1 MPEVPSALPGW
12 LRPRA
17 AAVLATWFGRTLLR
31 CVAGLL
37 HVQIFDR
44 AMTLAAQA
52 FTSIFPLLIMFG
64 TLLSAKQTSEFADL
78 LNLPATSKRL
88 FSEALSDQGVGSFGL
103 ISALVVLFSATGL
116 ARAMVRAYA
125 IIWDVGKVRSGP
137 AAAGRWLLTVL
148 LLSAFVIIGKLTA
161 AVTAYLP
168 LPGISR
174 TVIML
179 GVDCGLTVLIPML
192 LLGGAVPA
200 RRLIPGGLVF
210 ALVMLAVR
218 PAGAIYLPRALS
230 SSDAHYGTIG
240 LAFTYISWLYVLSFC
255 LLGAAVI
262 GKVLADDEGLLGRVI
277 RGEAGLRPLLM
288 AIRSGQLPPV
298 HGRRVDHHDAERDG
312 NHRPDRIY
320 VGVREIDH
328 QRDAGQHDGEHPAP
342 DLAQHEG
349 PTDHHEHDAED
360 QVEPAERVQAQRED
374 QVGPGPFEALRTE
387 QGERADRDVRSA
399 EQEQH

>member
-1 MPEVPSALPGW
+1 MPDVLPGLPGW

-31 CVAGLL
+31 CLAGLL

-64 TLLSAKQTSEFADL
+64 TLLGAKQSTEFADL
-78 LNLPATSKRL
+78 LNLPAASKRL
-88 FSEALSDQGVGSFGL
+88 LAETLSSQGVGSFGV

-125 IIWDVGKVRSGP
+125 IIWDIGKVRSGA

-148 LLSAFVIIGKLTA
+148 LLSAFVIIGRLIGG
-161 AVTAYLP
+161 VSSHLP
-168 LPGISR
+168 LPGMSR

-179 GVDCGLTVLIPML
+179 AADCGVTVLVPML

-200 RRLIPGGLVF
+200 RLLIPGGLIF
-210 ALVMLAVR
+210 ALVMMAVR

-230 SSDAHYGTIG
+230 SSDSHYGTIG
-240 LAFTYISWLYVLSFC
+240 LAFTYISWFYVLSFC

-262 GKVLADDEGLLGRVI
+262 GKVLSDDEGLLGRVI
-277 RGEAGLRPLLM
+277 RGEAGLRPLLV
-288 AIRSGQLPPV
+288 AIRSGQLTAV
-298 HGRRVDHHDAERDG
+298 HGRGVDHDHAERDG
-312 NHRPDRIY
+312 DHRPDRID

-328 QRDAGQHDGEHPAP
+328 QRDAGQHDGEQPAP
-342 DLAQHEG
+342 DLAQHETR
-349 PTDHHEHDAED
+349 TDHHQHDAED

-374 QVGPGPFEALRTE
+374 QVGPGSLEALRTE
-387 QGERADRDVRSA
+387 QSERADRDVSSA